1 MTAVGFPAS
10 KALTC
15 DGDDPRFHAEIACQV
30 LVAVSVRGIRRLPGG
45 EAQPSVGILLQVV
58 ERVSQGIPEGQ
69 RLSFRTRNL
78 TGEARPDFR
87 GE

>member
-1 MTAVGFPAS
+1 
-10 KALTC
+10 
-15 DGDDPRFHAEIACQV
+15 
-30 LVAVSVRGIRRLPGG
+30 VSVRGIRRLPGG

-58 ERVSQGIPEGQ
+58 ERVSQRIPEGQ